1 MPTRISIPLSVSRQ
15 LELMVGLGSSQS
27 RPGSAGLGEPVPETV
42 LGGGAGLGREE
53 TRRMCVPS
61 VVTPIL
67 GGSLFSL
74 GLWVAFT
81 FWTIPGPF
89 KEVED
94 HLSLPSSSLGWKLL
108 FLRPVIHSRIP
119 NPEQGLSKHFKETL
133 ARRLCSA
140 NCRGQGLQSYGNL
153 ALNPLNLFSEGPFQL
168 GAPLKGCWPVQEGSP
183 SWLVI

>member
-1 MPTRISIPLSVSRQ
+1 
-15 LELMVGLGSSQS
+15 
-27 RPGSAGLGEPVPETV
+27 
-42 LGGGAGLGREE
+42 
-53 TRRMCVPS
+53 MCVPS

-119 NPEQGLSKHFKETL
+119 IVPTLSRGLANILRKLWLEDSAVLTAE
-133 ARRLCSA
+133 ARVFRVT
-140 NCRGQGLQSYGNL
+140 GT
-153 ALNPLNLFSEGPFQL
+153 
-168 GAPLKGCWPVQEGSP
+168 WP
-183 SWLVI
+183 